1 VNESDFTVD
10 GGPQGRWGLNAQL
23 RLGLLGACL
32 LGISLALKALEFLSH
47 VAMVIGAALGFLFP
61 ALSTVLDLRSGTHG
75 GRGPSL
81 ASEVE
86 SHDLLVA
93 LESRRQAV
101 EAR

>member
-1 VNESDFTVD
+1 VNEIDFTFD
-10 GGPQGRWGLNAQL
+10 GGPQGSWGLNAQL
-23 RLGLLGACL
+23 RLGLLGAFL
-32 LGISLALKALEFLSH
+32 LGISLALKALEFLSQ
-47 VAMVIGAALGFLFP
+47 VAIVIGAALGFLFP
-61 ALSTVLDLRSGTHG
+61 ALSTVLDFRSGTHG

-101 EAR
+101 